1 MIGNFPLKQSYNPGG
16 YSTFY
21 FIQKQYVSSFP
32 ITVNGVAAAPLMF
45 WSQKDW
51 LTGYATRGTLQYTED
66 TQSDA
71 NGLFYVKTI
80 TGFIPGDRPELISM
94 LEDMVKERF
103 IVLLKDPQGN
113 YRLIGTP
120 AAPLEFTANF
130 SSGSANSDEKGYRF
144 TFTVNSIVRSP
155 VYSI

>member
-1 MIGNFPLKQSYNPGG
+1 
-16 YSTFY
+16 
-21 FIQKQYVSSFP
+21 
-32 ITVNGVAAAPLMF
+32 
-45 WSQKDW
+45 
-51 LTGYATRGTLQYTED
+51 
-66 TQSDA
+66 
-71 NGLFYVKTI
+71 
-80 TGFIPGDRPELISM
+80 
-94 LEDMVKERF
+94 VKERF